1 MSPNA
6 RRSIRKTA
14 SVRGTGLHT
23 GAAAEATFLPAPAG
37 QGVVFGRAAL
47 PGRPEVRAGLTEVQ
61 AVGRRTAI
69 GRGET
74 TIHTI
79 EHLLAAVAAHEIDDL
94 TIELSGPELPILD
107 GSVQP
112 YYEALARA
120 DPGDVGGEPVVLA
133 VQAPFTVTEGD
144 ASYVVAPAPALRL
157 TVTIEWPHPLIGR
170 QVGTYEVTPDAFARE
185 LAPART
191 FGFAHEVAA
200 LKAKGLIKG
209 ASGANAIVLDEHG
222 LANGGQLRW
231 PDEFVR
237 HKAADIVG
245 DLALTGARIR
255 AHVIATRPSHG
266 GNVALAR
273 ALSRP
278 AQRLGAPTM
287 DIGRIMDWL
296 PHRYPF
302 LLVGAPKRCA
312 VRDRARARATLPP
325 WLGRVAMTWARM
337 RAPVRAR
344 SPTMSA
350 ALWRTNSSGQRNW
363 PPFARPCSSSTIAF
377 APDAPLI
384 SPFALSAATSC
395 ANPKVRAGAS
405 SRANASG
412 VTSYVPTCRPMSGW
426 GHSIVTVRRSAGA
439 GATT

>member
-37 QGVVFGRAAL
+37 QGVVFRRTDL
-47 PGRPEVRAGLTEVQ
+47 PGRPEVRARLTEVQ
-61 AVGRRTAI
+61 AVERRTTI
-69 GRGET
+69 GRGEAA
-74 TIHTI
+74 IHTI

-94 TIELSGPELPILD
+94 TVELSGPELPILD

-120 DPGDVGGEPVVLA
+120 DPGDVGGEAVVLA

-144 ASYVVAPAPALRL
+144 ATYVVAPANAFRL

-170 QVGTYEVTPDAFARE
+170 QAGTYEVTPDAFARE

-191 FGFAHEVAA
+191 FGFTHEVAA

-273 ALSRP
+273 ALSRA

-302 LLVGAPKRCA
+302 LLVDRIVEIEGTKRIVGIKNVTINEPFFQGHFPGHPIMPGMLIIEAMAQVGGMLLMSHFEGQNVEDKVMYFMSLDNVKFRRPVVPGDQIRFELEMLSFRGKTCKMKG
-312 VRDRARARATLPP
+312 V
-325 WLGRVAMTWARM
+325 GYVEGQVVAEAEMMAM
-337 RAPVRAR
+337 VV
-344 SPTMSA
+344 
-350 ALWRTNSSGQRNW
+350 
-363 PPFARPCSSSTIAF
+363 
-377 APDAPLI
+377 D
-384 SPFALSAATSC
+384 
-395 ANPKVRAGAS
+395 K
-405 SRANASG
+405 
-412 VTSYVPTCRPMSGW
+412 
-426 GHSIVTVRRSAGA
+426 
-439 GATT
+439 

>member
-1 MSPNA
+1 
-6 RRSIRKTA
+6 
-14 SVRGTGLHT
+14 VRGTGLHT

-37 QGVVFGRAAL
+37 QGVVFRRTDL
-47 PGRPEVRAGLTEVQ
+47 PGRPEVRARLTEVQ
-61 AVGRRTAI
+61 AVERRTAI
-69 GRGET
+69 GRGEA

-112 YYEALARA
+112 YYDALARA

-133 VQAPFTVTEGD
+133 VPAPFTVTEGD
-144 ASYVVAPAPALRL
+144 ASYVVAPANAFRL

-170 QVGTYEVTPDAFARE
+170 QVGTYEVTPEAFARE

-191 FGFAHEVAA
+191 FGFTHEVAA

-209 ASGANAIVLDEHG
+209 ASSANAIVLDEHG

-266 GNVALAR
+266 GNIAMAR
-273 ALSRP
+273 ALSRA

-302 LLVGAPKRCA
+302 LLVDRIVEIEGNKRI
-312 VRDRARARATLPP
+312 VGIKNVTINEPFFQGHFPGHPIMPGMLIIE
-325 WLGRVAMTWARM
+325 AMAQVGGMLLMSHFEGQNVEDKVMYFMSLDNVKFR
-337 RAPVRAR
+337 RPV
-344 SPTMSA
+344 
-350 ALWRTNSSGQRNW
+350 
-363 PPFARPCSSSTIAF
+363 
-377 APDAPLI
+377 
-384 SPFALSAATSC
+384 
-395 ANPKVRAGAS
+395 
-405 SRANASG
+405 
-412 VTSYVPTCRPMSGW
+412 VPGDQIRFELEMVQFRGKTCKMK
-426 GHSIVTVRRSAGA
+426 GA
-439 GATT
+439 GFVDGQVVAEAEMMAMVVDK